1 MTPSPTPP
9 KSPWDQKPL
18 TKRDLAILFGAV
30 GVVLLVIVGTFVL
43 LTPKTTGQPPTPVAA
58 ATAPI
63 AATSVTA
70 EPEYPPLAALPPV
83 SFPLDNPY
91 SDAKAELGKLLY
103 FDPRMSGDGSTSCN
117 SCHPANDGSWAIASP
132 ISFGYP
138 GTTHWRNSQTVIN
151 VAYYL
156 RLNWDGSATSI
167 EKQNNGAWTGTVAGN
182 LDTAMAEERL
192 AQIPEYVRLF
202 KEVFGTDYPLY
213 GDALKAVATFQRTIV
228 SQNVPFDAYLGGD
241 ASAISDEAKLGY
253 DLFTGKA
260 NCIACHNGAL
270 ASDNSFH
277 NTGVPTAPDFQT
289 NPLRQITARWQYW
302 NRGVPEGEYA
312 TMNADLGL
320 YYITYLESDK
330 GKFRTPSLRE
340 ACYTAPFM
348 HTGAFTTLEEVIAFY
363 NAGGGDDPNKDP
375 LLQPLNLTE
384 QEQAALVAFVQSLCG
399 DKIIVE
405 QPELP
410 EYEVWPSVTLGGSR

>member
-1 MTPSPTPP
+1 MTTSPTPP
-9 KSPWDQKPL
+9 KTPWDQQPI
-18 TKRDLAILFGAV
+18 TNRDIALMFGGAV
-30 GVVLLVIVGTFVL
+30 AFVLVISIGVLLFARNTAKPAPTTVAFA
-43 LTPKTTGQPPTPVAA
+43 TPASTPAPAAPT
-58 ATAPI
+58 
-63 AATSVTA
+63 
-70 EPEYPPLAALPPV
+70 YPPLAALPPAP
-83 SFPLDNPY
+83 FPLDNPY

-117 SCHPANDGSWAIASP
+117 SCHPANDGSWAIGSP

-202 KEVFGTDYPLY
+202 KEVFGADYPLY

-228 SQNVPFDAYLGGD
+228 SQNVPFDAYLGGE
-241 ASAISDEAKLGY
+241 ASAISDEAKVGY

-270 ASDNSFH
+270 VSDNTFH
-277 NTGVPTAPDFQT
+277 NTGIPTAPDFQT

-320 YYITYLESDK
+320 YYLTYLESDK
-330 GKFRTPSLRE
+330 GKFRTPSLRDT
-340 ACYTAPFM
+340 CYTAPYMRNGVF
-348 HTGAFTTLEEVIAFY
+348 ATLEEVVAFY
-363 NAGGGDDPNKDP
+363 NAGGGDDPNKDA

-384 QEQAALVAFVQSLCG
+384 QEQAALVAFMQSLCG

-410 EYEVWPSVTLGGSR
+410 EYEVWPGMNLGGSR